1 MNNKKQP
8 NQLPSLTNETNV
20 HKVFVFILKK
30 LDLIYSSLSNEQTLK
45 QKNNYIFYS
54 NEQTLFIE
62 IQKLLD
68 KLIKISKKQKK
79 EPKQQSFP
87 KLDNKDDLMKSD
99 LAKSHFNENSIK
111 PFDSNDFNIDN
122 NIQYHHHLNQS
133 VYGSGNQNH
142 DYFPNEQRPL
152 IPSEQQQS
160 CALNKQSTKMLLAN
174 KEITA
179 LLELRN
185 KMILLGS
192 KDGFLTALKV
202 EIVNNKSSFKKI
214 ATQPIS
220 KEPISHMCII
230 DSIKIA
236 ASSLDG
242 KVYICYITESN
253 ITVQAKVQ
261 AHKGFARMVILLN
274 NYTCLSCGSDGY
286 VYKIDLLS
294 SKLEPI
300 CKEDSEITSIFKLN
314 KSRQDIVI
322 TSCLDSF
329 SLGFW
334 NYIRKTKEASIPKVH
349 SFYPNGIIELPE
361 EKIIVANYSEPISLC
376 LIDIRRKQ
384 IVCRI
389 EDKKYIKATTSLY
402 LQGNNIY
409 CISNKSFCQI
419 SLSSFKIENK
429 LIDPEIKPR
438 AGLIMVENGKYI
450 LIPNSKNGINV
461 YTFNN

>member
-8 NQLPSLTNETNV
+8 NQLSSLTNETNV

-30 LDLIYSSLSNEQTLK
+30 LDLIYSSISNEQTLK
-45 QKNNYIFYS
+45 QKKNYIFFS

-79 EPKQQSFP
+79 EQKQQSFP

-99 LAKSHFNENSIK
+99 FARSHLIENSIK
-111 PFDSNDFNIDN
+111 PHDSNYFNIDN
-122 NIQYHHHLNQS
+122 NIHHHLNQS
-133 VYGSGNQNH
+133 IFGTGNQNY
-142 DYFPNEQRPL
+142 DCFPNEQRPL

-230 DSIKIA
+230 DSLKIA

-253 ITVQAKVQ
+253 ISVQANVQ
-261 AHKGFARMVILLN
+261 AHKGFARMVISLN

-294 SKLEPI
+294 SKIDPLF
-300 CKEDSEITSIFKLN
+300 KEDSEITSIFKLN

-334 NYIRKTKEASIPKVH
+334 NYFTKTKEASISKVH
-349 SFYPNGIIELPE
+349 SFYPNGIIELPGE
-361 EKIIVANYSEPISLC
+361 RIIVANYSEPISLC
-376 LIDIRRKQ
+376 LIDIRRQQ
-384 IVCRI
+384 IVDRI

-450 LIPNSKNGINV
+450 LIPNTKNGINV